1 MSTVGTRHGKVLS
14 MILAGGEGTRLWPL
28 TADRAKPAVPFG
40 GRYRIVDFVLSNF
53 VNSGL
58 LRIKVLT
65 QYKSE
70 SLNSHLSRGWHLS
83 TILDQYVEPV
93 PAQQR
98 ISKDWYRGSADAIY
112 QNTNLITDE
121 DPDYVCVFGGDHIYK
136 MDIRQMLDFHSEKQ
150 AELTVAAIPVPQNE
164 SKSFGII
171 QVDHESRIIG
181 FVEKPDPENAACIP
195 DRPGWC
201 LASMGNY
208 IFNTGALLREL
219 ELDAKQ
225 QDSAHDFG
233 KNIITNM
240 CAERSAFAYDF
251 MRNDIP
257 GVSDRERGY
266 WRDVG
271 TLDTYWQSSMDLIAV
286 APIFNLYNKKWPIR
300 TAPIVSP
307 PAKFVF
313 SDPSG
318 HRQGFATD
326 SLVSEGCIIS
336 GGRLDHSILSTGV
349 RVNSFSWVE
358 ESILFDGVDVGR
370 HARIRKAIIDK
381 DVHIPPGMEIGY
393 DHDADRRRGFTVSDS
408 GIVVVPK
415 GMNLG

>member
-1 MSTVGTRHGKVLS
+1 MNTAGRHGKVLS

-28 TADRAKPAVPFG
+28 TAARAKPAVPFG

-65 QYKSE
+65 QYKSD

-83 TILDQYVEPV
+83 SLLDQYIEPV

-98 ISKDWYRGSADAIY
+98 VSKDWYRGSADAIY

-121 DPDYVCVFGGDHIYK
+121 EPDYVCVFGGDHIYK
-136 MDIRQMLDFHSEKQ
+136 MDVRQMLDFHIDKQ
-150 AELTVAAIPVPQNE
+150 AELTVAAIPVPQHE
-164 SKSFGII
+164 SKAFGII
-171 QVDHESRIIG
+171 EVDEDWRMIG
-181 FVEKPDPENAACIP
+181 FVEKPNPEDAATIP
-195 DRPGWC
+195 GKPGWC

-208 IFNTGALLREL
+208 VFATDSLLREL
-219 ELDAKQ
+219 EVDAKQ
-225 QDSAHDFG
+225 ESAHDFG

-240 CAERSAFAYDF
+240 CRDNRRVYVYDF
-251 MRNDIP
+251 MRNEIP

-271 TLDTYWQSSMDLIAV
+271 TIDTYWQSSMDLIAV
-286 APIFNLYNKKWPIR
+286 APVFNLYNKKWPIR

-318 HRQGFATD
+318 HRQGIATD

-336 GGRLDHSILSTGV
+336 GGRLDHSILSQGV
-349 RVNSFSWVE
+349 RINSFSWVE
-358 ESILFDGVDVGR
+358 ESILFDNVDIGR

-381 DVHIPPGMEIGY
+381 DVHIPPGIEIGY
-393 DHDADRRRGFTVSDS
+393 DHDADRRRGFTISEG

>member
-1 MSTVGTRHGKVLS
+1 MAIPGKRHGKVLS

-28 TADRAKPAVPFG
+28 TAERAKPAVPFG
-40 GRYRIVDFVLSNF
+40 GRYRIIDFVLSNF

-58 LRIKVLT
+58 FRIKVLT

-70 SLNSHLSRGWHLS
+70 SLNNHLSRGWHLS
-83 TILDQYVEPV
+83 SMIDQYIEAV

-121 DPDYVCVFGGDHIYK
+121 ENDYVCVFGGDHIYK
-136 MDIRQMLDFHSEKQ
+136 MDIRQMLDFHIEHQ
-150 AELTVAAIPVPQNE
+150 AELTVAAIPVPKDE
-164 SKSFGII
+164 SKAFGII
-171 QVDHESRIIG
+171 EVNSEGRMIG
-181 FVEKPDPENAACIP
+181 FVEKPSPENAAQMP

-208 IFNTGALLREL
+208 VFTTGALLREL
-219 ELDAKQ
+219 ASDAQ
-225 QDSAHDFG
+225 HEDSAHDFG
-233 KNIITNM
+233 KNIITAM
-240 CAERSAFAYDF
+240 YKERPVYVYDF
-251 MRNDIP
+251 MKNEIP

-271 TLDTYWQSSMDLIAV
+271 SIDAYWQSSMDLIAV
-286 APIFNLYNKKWPIR
+286 TPVFNLYNQRWPIR
-300 TAPIVSP
+300 TAPNFSP

-336 GGRLDHSILSTGV
+336 GGRLDHSILSQGV

-370 HARIRKAIIDK
+370 HARIRRAIIDK
-381 DVHIPPGMEIGY
+381 DVRIPTGMEIGY
-393 DHDADRRRGFTVSDS
+393 DHEADRRRGLTVSE
-408 GIVVVPK
+408 GGVVVVPK